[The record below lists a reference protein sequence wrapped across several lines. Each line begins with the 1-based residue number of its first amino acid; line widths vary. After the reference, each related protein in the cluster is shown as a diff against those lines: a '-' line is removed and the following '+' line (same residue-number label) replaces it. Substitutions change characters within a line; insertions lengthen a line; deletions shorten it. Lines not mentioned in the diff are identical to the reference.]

1 MTNFTHQRTSA
12 INLDWDFQTAIP
24 TLDRKVMEDILTTQ
38 FYAHG
43 VSANISCCS
52 YKGVPLYLI
61 CCKNNISYVCTR
73 AQAFYFINH
82 LNAHGVHFRFTED
95 ATAFRVFPELVNIQH
110 KDKGAQ
116 YGTHYISLTKSKEY
130 KDAPAVLPL

>member
-1 MTNFTHQRTSA
+1 MTNFNHQRTSA
-12 INLDWDFQTAIP
+12 INWDFQTAIA

-38 FYAHG
+38 FCKYG
-43 VSANISCCS
+43 VSSDIARCS

-61 CCKNNISYVCTR
+61 RCENGVSYVCTR

-82 LNAHGVHFRFTED
+82 LNAHGGSFEFTD
-95 ATAFRVFPELVNIQH
+95 DITAFRVFPELVNIQH

-116 YGTHYISLTKSKEY
+116 YGTHYISLAKSKEY
-130 KDAPAVLPL
+130 AGVTVLPL

>member
-1 MTNFTHQRTSA
+1 MTNFNHQRTSA
-12 INLDWDFQTAIP
+12 INWDFQTAIP
-24 TLDRKVMEDILTTQ
+24 TLDRKVMKDILTTQ

-43 VSANISCCS
+43 VFFNIACCS

-61 CCKNNISYVCTR
+61 RCKNNISYVCTR
-73 AQAFYFINH
+73 AQAFYFISH

-95 ATAFRVFPELVNIQH
+95 ATAFRVFPDLVNIQH

-116 YGTHYISLTKSKEY
+116 YGTHYVSLAKSKEY
-130 KDAPAVLPL
+130 SALTVLPL